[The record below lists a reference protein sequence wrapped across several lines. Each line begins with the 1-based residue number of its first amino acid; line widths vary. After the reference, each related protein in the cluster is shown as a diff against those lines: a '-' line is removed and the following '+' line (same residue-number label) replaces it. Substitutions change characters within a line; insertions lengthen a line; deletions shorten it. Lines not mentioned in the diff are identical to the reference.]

1 MSEDTKA
8 FSLAELAK
16 RAGGELVGDGARRVG
31 AIRPF
36 ESATAADLAF
46 LDPKNVKL
54 VAAIEQC
61 KAGGLIT
68 GRTLAP
74 PPGMSAIRFDPPHLG
89 LSRII
94 SILHPRRRAKVGVS
108 PAAQVEAGATLGEDV
123 NIYPGAYIGRN
134 SVIGDRTDIL
144 PGACIGSDCAVG
156 SDCVINAHV
165 TVYDGCT
172 IGSRVIIHAG
182 AVIGA
187 DGFGFVPEP
196 MEGDHREPIRHAKIP
211 QVGRVVIE
219 DDVEIGA
226 NTTIDRATLAETV
239 IGRGTKIDNLVMIAH
254 NCRIGRHS
262 ILVSQA
268 GISGSAEL
276 GNYVTVAG
284 QAGLVGHI
292 KVGDRAV
299 IAAQAGVTKDVPAG
313 KTVVGS
319 PAMDFREGLLAYSL
333 IERLPELKKSLN
345 DLRRRV
351 EKLEAGCTEE
361 SGGAP
366 PPS

>member
-1 MSEDTKA
+1 MREEKRT
-8 FSLAELAK
+8 FSVAEVAK
-16 RAGGELVGDGARRVG
+16 LVGGELVGDGERRIG

-46 LDPKNVKL
+46 LDPKNIKL
-54 VAAIEQC
+54 VAAIDQC

-68 GRTLAP
+68 GKSLAP
-74 PPGMSAIRFDPPHLG
+74 PPGMSAIRIDPPHLG
-89 LSRII
+89 LGRALA
-94 SILHPRRRAKVGVS
+94 ILYPQRREMVGVS
-108 PAAQVEAGATLGEDV
+108 PAAHVSSGVTVGRDV
-123 NIYPGAYIGRN
+123 NIYPGASIGRN
-134 SVIGDRTDIL
+134 ATIGDRTDIR
-144 PGACIGSDCAVG
+144 PGASIGSDCSIGA
-156 SDCVINAHV
+156 DCVIYPHV
-165 TVYDGCT
+165 TIYDGCT
-172 IGSRVIIHAG
+172 VGNRVIIHAG

-187 DGFGFVPEP
+187 DGFGFAPEP
-196 MEGDHREPIRHAKIP
+196 VADDPREPIRQAKIP
-211 QVGRVVIE
+211 QVGSVVIE

-226 NTTIDRATLAETV
+226 NTTIDRATLSETV
-239 IGRGTKIDNLVMIAH
+239 IGRGTKIDNLVMVAH

-262 ILVSQA
+262 IIVSQV

-333 IERLPELKKSLN
+333 IERLPEMKKRL
-345 DLRRRV
+345 LELLRRV
-351 EKLEAGCTEE
+351 EKLEAGTAEVE
-361 SGGAP
+361 DKTP
-366 PPS
+366 R